1 MEIQQD
7 QASLPVGAYRTIEL
21 TTVTYSG
28 HPGCYSEQL
37 SGCVDETHQTML
49 VPSGHL
55 TVTSLAKCI
64 GP

>member
-1 MEIQQD
+1 MT
-7 QASLPVGAYRTIEL
+7 LPAGAYRTIEL

-28 HPGCYSEQL
+28 HLGCYAEQL
-37 SGCVDETHQTML
+37 SGCVNETHQTML
-49 VPSGHL
+49 VLSDRL